1 MLAPKKRLDRSP
13 DIRLLLTFDAVQTSR
28 SFGAAADRMKVS
40 ISAVSQAIHLL
51 ELQLGGVLFDRAQR
65 PIALTFF
72 GERYLPLAQT
82 LIQAAQNYQSACD
95 ALLRSRQ
102 AEIRIGCVDSFAATV
117 GPDLVKSLAGKTG
130 SVILHSGITPH
141 VLQQL
146 FHHEIDVAI
155 CTDNAETH
163 KDLQIEP
170 LCQENWV
177 VVSAVERAWPASL
190 DWNTLA
196 KLASQMPFLRYSQRS
211 IIGEQIDRFLAHRG
225 LDLPRR
231 FEFDSSDSLLSL
243 VSGGVG
249 WAITSPLCL
258 FQSLHHAQR
267 VKIST
272 LPASA
277 HGSRTFYLLSL
288 PNAQSKSTKDLANV
302 TRQIL
307 QHKTFRQL
315 LQQLPTLKASSLTLL
330 GHKPN

>member
-1 MLAPKKRLDRSP
+1 MLAPKKRLDRNP
-13 DIRLLLTFDAVQTSR
+13 DIKLLLTFDAVHTSR
-28 SFGAAADRMKVS
+28 SFRAAAGQMKVS
-40 ISAVSQAIHLL
+40 ISAVSQSIHLL

-65 PIALTFF
+65 PITLTLF
-72 GERYLPLAQT
+72 GEQYLPLAQT
-82 LIQAAQNYQSACD
+82 LIKAAQNYQSACD
-95 ALLRSRQ
+95 LLLRSRE

-117 GPDLVKSLAGKTG
+117 GPDLVKSLSGRTG

-146 FHHEIDVAI
+146 FQHEIDVAI
-155 CTDNAETH
+155 CTDHAKSQ

-177 VVSAVERAWPASL
+177 VVSAVERAWPGKL
-190 DWNTLA
+190 EWDTLA
-196 KLASQMPFLRYSQRS
+196 KLGSQIPFLRYSQRS
-211 IIGEQIDRFLAHRG
+211 IIGEQIDRFLTHRG
-225 LDLPRR
+225 IDLPRR

-243 VSGGVG
+243 VSSGVG

-258 FQSLHHAQR
+258 YQSLHHAQR

-288 PNAQSKSTKDLANV
+288 PVTQNKLTKDLANV

-307 QHKTFRQL
+307 QNKTFGELLRQL
-315 LQQLPTLKASSLTLL
+315 PALNASSLTLL
-330 GHKPN
+330 GHKSD